1 MAPFAS
7 DIYNYLIFA
16 AVIFSIGLTGLIV
29 RKNIIVL
36 FMCVELML
44 NAANITI
51 IAYSRQFGDSAFQTA
66 SLYIMVIAA
75 CEAALGLAIV
85 IAVFRYRGTVMSDK
99 LNLLKG

>member
-1 MAPFAS
+1 MAPFAI
-7 DIYNYLIFA
+7 DTYNYLIFA
-16 AVIFSIGLTGLIV
+16 AVIFSIGLIGLIV

-51 IAYSRQFGDSAFQTA
+51 LAYSRQFGDSAFQTA

-75 CEAALGLAIV
+75 CEAALGLALV
-85 IAVFRYRGTVMSDK
+85 IAVFRHRGTVMSDK
-99 LNLLKG
+99 LDLLKG